1 MKKTLH
7 YSIKILSVLTF
18 CFFTYA
24 YTAPVL
30 YAQNTQTDYTVLAP
44 LPGTTNSCPT
54 GTDCTTNFKTYLE
67 GMFTFAIG
75 VSAVLAFIMLS
86 FAGFQYVTTD
96 GIGEKSNARERIN
109 NAVYGLLL
117 VIGAYAILYTINP
130 DILNFNLNIIRPN
143 ISSTDTGIDPNAKY
157 GNGKVVPGYP
167 LNDNDVAE
175 NGAIYSKLNN
185 AGVFINA
192 GPCKTGGTQGCT
204 NLVYLPD
211 SAINGVIDL
220 YNACNKCYV
229 QITGGAEGGHVEHG
243 KGNPVVDL
251 NPSSD
256 LNKFLVG
263 NKAPYHWQT
272 VPKTINGKVVNF
284 RYEVTGSAPHWHVVF

>member
-96 GIGEKSNARERIN
+96 GIGGKSNAKERIE

-130 DILNFNLNIIRPN
+130 DILKFNLNIIRPN
-143 ISSTDTGIDPNAKY
+143 ISSTDVGITATSCGSNCTSLSSIGIGFKDGGFVAQSLGEKLSAFNNDLKSQQIKLYATEAYPPTGTHQDPCHNNGTCIDAIGVLTDGGSLVKSINNLSDAAAK
-157 GNGKVVPGYP
+157 NG
-167 LNDNDVAE
+167 LS
-175 NGAIYSKLNN
+175 SK
-185 AGVFINA
+185 
-192 GPCKTGGTQGCT
+192 
-204 NLVYLPD
+204 
-211 SAINGVIDL
+211 
-220 YNACNKCYV
+220 
-229 QITGGAEGGHVEHG
+229 
-243 KGNPVVDL
+243 
-251 NPSSD
+251 
-256 LNKFLVG
+256 
-263 NKAPYHWQT
+263 
-272 VPKTINGKVVNF
+272 
-284 RYEVTGSAPHWHVVF
+284 YEVTTQAKMDEFIKAGVNPANIMVNTKSTGEHYHIRLK